1 MRIRLLITLAALAS
15 VAAYPVLAQ
24 DRDQGQTGKGR
35 ASAARAQTGQAV
47 PNPSALGPN
56 ETGSIQRRT
65 AGEERNDTI
74 TKGICIGCSPR

>member
-1 MRIRLLITLAALAS
+1 MHARLLITLAALAS

-24 DRDQGQTGKGR
+24 DGDQGRTGRSR
-35 ASAARAQTGQAV
+35 ASAARAQTGQTV

-65 AGEERNDTI
+65 PSEQRNDTI
-74 TKGICIGCSPR
+74 TKGICIGCSR